1 MVVYIFFALREA
13 RTALMW
19 MWAAEK
25 LQGSEQLHHK
35 RLPTRAAP
43 RDPSRHRPPRND
55 GHCEAVVFQRDMHLL
70 KLYKAT
76 RKDLNADRCS
86 RDAHMVII
94 VSFSISKLSWYL
106 TQIPAAIGRHRS
118 WWSWESWE
126 SWTIFCWYLGMGRN
140 PIPLFCSH
148 QNSWDLWMFIPL
160 KMVCIAI
167 DP

>member
-70 KLYKAT
+70 KLIKPPEKT
-76 RKDLNADRCS
+76 STLI
-86 RDAHMVII
+86 DAHVMHIW
-94 VSFSISKLSWYL
+94 SSLCLSAYL
-106 TQIPAAIGRHRS
+106 NCPDT
-118 WWSWESWE
+118 
-126 SWTIFCWYLGMGRN
+126 
-140 PIPLFCSH
+140 
-148 QNSWDLWMFIPL
+148 
-160 KMVCIAI
+160 
-167 DP
+167 

>member
-1 MVVYIFFALREA
+1 
-13 RTALMW
+13 MW

-25 LQGSEQLHHK
+25 IQGSEQLHHK

-106 TQIPAAIGRHRS
+106 TQIPAAIGHDGHDMS
-118 WWSWESWE
+118 WYVMMVMGVMGVMDHILL
-126 SWTIFCWYLGMGRN
+126 IFGDGSKPYPPVVHIKIAGIYG
-140 PIPLFCSH
+140 CS
-148 QNSWDLWMFIPL
+148 SP
-160 KMVCIAI
+160 
-167 DP
+167 